1 MPIGDKIHNIEIN
14 DSEFER
20 IGWQNAR
27 YRGTKLTSAKI
38 NEYNRGDITF
48 GLKPV
53 IEQYSRT
60 VYVFNQVE
68 NSFESLS
75 GLFYPST
82 DEHFQS
88 LPDKII
94 VGSAQ
99 FKIDRAV
106 TFELDD
112 PADNSQIQPGIDG
125 NDPSFYYFD
134 TLMKTDL
141 IGVTDLGAG
150 ITNKLMDLVDYFK
163 VSCDKFVLGNEFERL
178 DNKADN
184 TLLNN
189 LGWLPEINLYNYIE
203 ENRNVN

>member
-75 GLFYPST
+75 
-82 DEHFQS
+82 
-88 LPDKII
+88 
-94 VGSAQ
+94 
-99 FKIDRAV
+99 
-106 TFELDD
+106 
-112 PADNSQIQPGIDG
+112 
-125 NDPSFYYFD
+125 
-134 TLMKTDL
+134 
-141 IGVTDLGAG
+141 
-150 ITNKLMDLVDYFK
+150 
-163 VSCDKFVLGNEFERL
+163 
-178 DNKADN
+178 
-184 TLLNN
+184 
-189 LGWLPEINLYNYIE
+189 
-203 ENRNVN
+203 